1 MDAANIKG
9 ENAYKLKWSGSA
21 KSKCL
26 LQVITNKNLTLP
38 SPLFTIKNTKQLKH
52 VSLLKLSS
60 LNQCSHVLGWFSLGL
75 IYKEQNA
82 WSLKLHYNMA
92 LSWHACHHLLFIYN
106 QEHMHTQNQD
116 VSTFNFFFK

>member
-38 SPLFTIKNTKQLKH
+38 PPFFTTKNTKQPKH

-60 LNQCSHVLGWFSLGL
+60 
-75 IYKEQNA
+75 
-82 WSLKLHYNMA
+82 
-92 LSWHACHHLLFIYN
+92 
-106 QEHMHTQNQD
+106 
-116 VSTFNFFFK
+116 